1 MIYPACCQKEVCRAC
16 YRENE
21 SIIKK
26 KNEKNAEKEKE
37 AIPHTCP
44 FCRELEPKD
53 KEEEINQLESDLSQ
67 NSPKASM
74 VLAEIYEGEHAT
86 SMNKL
91 KTLFYFIR
99 GTEIGSAEA
108 CAGIAAF
115 YGDNFLPRPAK
126 EEYLF
131 LRMGALRG
139 DIVARHNIGQVE
151 YDKGNYELSVR
162 HWKIA
167 AEAGSQPSLNEL
179 RSIFTGKMSGREFLS
194 KEYMDKVYRLCY
206 AAQVAVWSEERAKHY
221 DENMRVWKC

>member
-1 MIYPACCQKEVCRAC
+1 
-16 YRENE
+16 
-21 SIIKK
+21 
-26 KNEKNAEKEKE
+26 
-37 AIPHTCP
+37 
-44 FCRELEPKD
+44 
-53 KEEEINQLESDLSQ
+53 
-67 NSPKASM
+67 M

-99 GTEIGSAEA
+99 GTEIGSADA

-179 RSIFTGKMSGREFLS
+179 RSIFTGKTSGREFLS